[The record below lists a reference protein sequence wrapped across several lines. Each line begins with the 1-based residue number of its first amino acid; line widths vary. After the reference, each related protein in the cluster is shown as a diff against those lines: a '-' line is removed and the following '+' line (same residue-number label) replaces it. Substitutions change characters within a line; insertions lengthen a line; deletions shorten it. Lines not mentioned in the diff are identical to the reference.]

1 MHVNVSVY
9 CLWFFDSILF
19 LFKITKFSNA
29 RSMAEMMF
37 EHSPTQSVVQTS
49 APTSFDLSSRR
60 LPSDSSQQPI
70 ELSGSRSETA
80 PRLRSKSVRSCV
92 TPPRFLSAS
101 ANTSSSPSNPA
112 HTVLLHVA
120 PGTSVRVPYRVPI
133 PPFMAAQLIHGMP
146 RDTILRCEPVASRPT
161 PTPYKCLW
169 VH

>member
-1 MHVNVSVY
+1 
-9 CLWFFDSILF
+9 
-19 LFKITKFSNA
+19 
-29 RSMAEMMF
+29 MAEMMF

-70 ELSGSRSETA
+70 ELSGGRSETA

-92 TPPRFLSAS
+92 TPPRFLSAN
-101 ANTSSSPSNPA
+101 ANTSASPSNPA

-146 RDTILRCEPVASRPT
+146 CHCIPFHSMPRDTILRCEPVASRRVASHPN
-161 PTPYKCLW
+161 PIQVPSGSLNN
-169 VH
+169 